1 MVVDASIVEQGFK
14 TLLGLKWFYTCS
26 LYEYV
31 LLITEIKVGKVM
43 IHNKHLD
50 AESRDLVFCFTL
62 LSRNLCVSSVNC
74 WKTRLSQRI
83 RTVSNPEICDTN
95 RKKSYI
101 RVSTF
106 SVTPTLHTVF
116 SCGLDAMYKKSSHQR
131 PTYVT
136 TEFLL
141 SAFGES

>member
-14 TLLGLKWFYTCS
+14 TLLGLKWFYTWS

-74 WKTRLSQRI
+74 WKTRLSQNQD
-83 RTVSNPEICDTN
+83 TVQPRDLWHQQ
-95 RKKSYI
+95 KQSYI

>member
-74 WKTRLSQRI
+74 WKTRLSQNQD
-83 RTVSNPEICDTN
+83 TVQPRDLWHQQ
-95 RKKSYI
+95 KQSYI

>member
-74 WKTRLSQRI
+74 WKTRLSQNQDSVQPR
-83 RTVSNPEICDTN
+83 DLWHQQ
-95 RKKSYI
+95 KQSYI